1 MTAADALLQA
11 YQHGYPAEIEA
22 AETAYQDAALAV
34 YGDRRAVHHAEPP
47 GYAAAFARVMDEM
60 REIEDQARA
69 NPLPPPLVVE
79 GDYVYLRADFK
90 HGAPVDVLGSIVGDV
105 AKRFVDA
112 TGDKSKAPERP
123 GYRAFLCLVP
133 VKP

>member
-1 MTAADALLQA
+1 MDLLLA
-11 YQHGYPAEIEA
+11 YQRGNPAEIEA
-22 AETAYQDAALAV
+22 AETAYQDERLSA
-34 YGDRRAVHHAEPP
+34 YGDCESLLHAEPP

-60 REIEDQARA
+60 REIEANAKA

-79 GDYVYLRADFK
+79 GDYVYLRSDFK

-123 GYRAFLCLVP
+123 GYRVFLCLVP